1 VILEW
6 REFMVGRTTGKVG
19 FVGLGNIGKPMA
31 LHIAPAFDLLVFDLA
46 PEPLAELE
54 KAGAA
59 IAKNLADLG
68 SQCEFVG
75 VCVRDD
81 AQVESVTL
89 GEREDGGGLIANMPP
104 DSVLSIHS
112 TVHPQTIMKIQAIA
126 KERGIHVVDAPI
138 TGGAPGANNKTLC
151 YMVGGEDAIIDRV
164 QPIFETSGNRVV
176 RAGETGKG
184 AVAKL
189 CNNLMTYMGFLSAV
203 EASMLAQK
211 AGLDE
216 LKMREVTES
225 NGNFTP
231 QMGLILALRKAAET
245 NKDPGFLRN
254 LQAFVELA
262 EKDLGVTLEYA
273 RELGLP
279 LPGTDVCRTLMAQV
293 YGLQERQ

>member
-1 VILEW
+1 VSQEW
-6 REFMVGRTTGKVG
+6 GAVMAGKVG

-31 LHIAPAFDLLVFDLA
+31 LHIAPVFDLMVFDVA
-46 PEPLAELE
+46 PEPLALLE
-54 KAGAA
+54 KAGAV
-59 IAKNLADLG
+59 IAENLADLG
-68 SQCEFVG
+68 AHSEFVG

-81 AQVESVTL
+81 AQVESVAL
-89 GEREDGGGLIANMPP
+89 GGSGLIANMRP

-112 TVHPQTIMKIQAIA
+112 TVHPNTITKIQAVA
-126 KERGIHVVDAPI
+126 KERNIHVVDAPI

-151 YMVGGEDAIIDRV
+151 YMVGGEDEVIDRV
-164 QPIFETSGNRVV
+164 QGIFETSGNRIV

-225 NGNFTP
+225 NGNLTP
-231 QMGLILALRKAAET
+231 QMVLILALRKAAET

-262 EKDLGVTLEYA
+262 EKDLSVTLEYA
-273 RELGLP
+273 RELGLS
-279 LPGTDVCRTLMAQV
+279 LPGTDVCRTLMAQI

>member
-1 VILEW
+1 MAGI
-6 REFMVGRTTGKVG
+6 VG

-31 LHIAPAFDLLVFDLA
+31 LHIAPVFDLMVFDLD
-46 PEPLAELE
+46 PESMAALE

-59 IAKNLADLG
+59 LAKNLADMG
-68 SQCEFVG
+68 AQCEFVG

-81 AQVESVTL
+81 AQVESVAL
-89 GEREDGGGLIANMPP
+89 GESGLIANMLPG
-104 DSVLSIHS
+104 SVLSIHS
-112 TVHPQTIMKIQAIA
+112 TVHPNTITKIQTIA
-126 KERGIHVVDAPI
+126 KERNIHVVDAPI

-151 YMVGGEDAIIDRV
+151 YMVGGEDEIIDRV
-164 QPIFETSGNRVV
+164 QGIFETSGNRIA
-176 RAGETGKG
+176 RAGGTGKG

-225 NGNFTP
+225 NGNLTP
-231 QMGLILALRKAAET
+231 QMVLILALRKAAET
-245 NKDPGFLRN
+245 NKDPGFLRS
-254 LQAFVELA
+254 LQSFVELA
-262 EKDLGVTLEYA
+262 EKDLDVTLDYA
-273 RELGLP
+273 RELGLS

-293 YGLQERQ
+293 YGLQERK